1 MKLPR
6 DLGGEKL
13 AAHLVKRWDYVQV
26 HQVGS
31 HMILQTQEPSAHRIS
46 VPAHKALRIGTL
58 NSILAS
64 VAAHKKVSKEAILKD
79 IQTA

>member
-6 DLGGEKL
+6 DLSGEEL
-13 AAHLVKRWDYVQV
+13 ASHLIKRWEYEQV

-64 VAAHKKVSKEAILKD
+64 VAAHKKVSKETILQG
-79 IQTA
+79 I